1 VKFLLIKR
9 EKTHSF
15 FTLKGGINI
24 MMPSDDNS
32 PDFQQFLNHLTNN
45 ALQSLKHADA
55 IARSFGSAYVGTEHL
70 LLGVLAQDSSMGAKL
85 LEGAGVTLDRARLAL
100 NLTPKTLVINM
111 GAKGLSET
119 AKLTLRMAYDVAQDY
134 SQEYCGTEHILFS
147 ILSQKNARA
156 TILLRDMNIDVD
168 SLMNELEQFL
178 NRQQYEENENGTD
191 TRRRNNK
198 KVKKTALDFYGT
210 DLTAQARELKL
221 DPVVGRD
228 NQIRRLTILN
238 RRTKNNPVLI
248 GEPGVGKTAI
258 VEGIAQRIV
267 AEDVPD
273 SMLDKRIVMLDLAGM
288 IAGTKY
294 RGEFEERL
302 KKVMSELEKDTKTIV
317 FIDELHL
324 IVGAGAAEG
333 AMDAGNIL
341 KPALARGKIQVI
353 GATTTSEYTKHIEK
367 DAALERRFQ
376 PIQVPETTPAETL
389 AILKGLRKHYENFH
403 GVTIS
408 DDVLEDA
415 VMLAKRYV
423 NDRYMPDKAIDLI
436 DESAAHLRVDKGKT
450 SPEVRKLQK
459 ELKLVNTRIEEAVDS
474 EDYERAAQYKTRASQ
489 INDELTKMQANDKQQ
504 KRLTLTSEDLAD
516 VVSRMTGV
524 PVKKVIRSEA
534 KYLLTLEK
542 TLSKYVI
549 GQQEAVEAVSRAVRR
564 NRSGIGSEKRPIGSF
579 IFLGPTGVG
588 KTELARVLAREFF
601 GSDSALVKIDMSEFG
616 EHHNVSRLV
625 GAPAGYVGYDEGGQL
640 TDKIRRQ
647 PYSLVLFDEIE
658 KAHPDVFNMLLQ
670 VLEDGYL
677 TDAKGR
683 KIDFT
688 NTIII
693 MTSNIGADKLQKE
706 ANFGFH
712 ARKSGDLKDLD
723 ELHEANK
730 TRVQDELKKMLR
742 PELLNRIDKTIVFR
756 GLTQK
761 DIYKIIDLQVDEL
774 RARLQRKGI
783 SVQLTAAAKQYLLD
797 KGYDAHNGVRP
808 LRRLIQDTIED
819 HLALDL
825 LDDKYLKGDIIQVAT
840 KHGELAYATAN
851 E

>member
-1 VKFLLIKR
+1 
-9 EKTHSF
+9 
-15 FTLKGGINI
+15 
-24 MMPSDDNS
+24 MPS
-32 PDFQQFLNHLTNN
+32 PEDFQEFLNHLTTN

-55 IARSFGSAYVGTEHL
+55 IARSFGSAYIGTEHL
-70 LLGVLAQDSSMGAKL
+70 LLGVLAQESSMGAKI
-85 LEGAGVTLDRARLAL
+85 LENAGVTLERARVAL

-119 AKLTLRMAYDVAQDY
+119 AKLTLKMAYDVAQDY
-134 SQEYCGTEHILFS
+134 GQEFCGTEHILYS

-156 TILLRDMNIDVD
+156 TKLLRQLDTDID
-168 SLMNELEQFL
+168 SLTNELEQFL
-178 NRQQYEENENGTD
+178 NRQQYEDQGDAD
-191 TRRRNNK
+191 TTVPRTNK
-198 KVKKTALDFYGT
+198 KGKKTALDIFGT
-210 DLTAQARELKL
+210 DMTAQARAGKL
-221 DPVVGRD
+221 DPVGGRE
-228 NQIRRLTILN
+228 NQIQRVVTILN

-258 VEGIAQRIV
+258 VEGLAQRII

-273 SMLDKRIVMLDLAGM
+273 SLIDKRIVMLDLAGM

-302 KKVMSELEKDTKTIV
+302 KKVLGELEKDTSTII
-317 FIDELHL
+317 FIDELHV

-353 GATTTSEYTKHIEK
+353 GATTTAEYTKHIEK

-376 PIQVPETTPAETL
+376 PVQVPETSVPETV
-389 AILKGLRKHYENFH
+389 AILKGLRKRYEQFH

-408 DDVLEDA
+408 DEVVEDA
-415 VMLAKRYV
+415 AALAKRYI
-423 NDRYMPDKAIDLI
+423 NDRFMPDKAIDLL
-436 DESAAHLRVDKGKT
+436 DEAAAHLRVDKGRT
-450 SPEVRKLQK
+450 SPEVRSLQK
-459 ELKLVNTRIEEAVDS
+459 ELKLAQTRIEEAADN
-474 EDYERAAQYKTRASQ
+474 EDYETAAREKMRASQ
-489 INDELTKMQANDKQQ
+489 ISEELSKLQSNH
-504 KRLTLTSEDLAD
+504 RGNEPLVVTSEGLAD
-516 VVSRMTGV
+516 VVSRITGV

-534 KYLLTLEK
+534 KYLLNLEK
-542 TLSKYVI
+542 SLSKYVI
-549 GQQEAVEAVSRAVRR
+549 GQNEAVEVVSKAIRR
-564 NRSGIGSEKRPIGSF
+564 NRSGVSSERRPIGSF

-601 GSDSALVKIDMSEFG
+601 GSESALVKIDMSEFG

-625 GAPAGYVGYDEGGQL
+625 GAPAGYVGYDDGGQL

-670 VLEDGYL
+670 ILEDGHI

-683 KIDFT
+683 QIDFT
-688 NTIII
+688 NTIVI
-693 MTSNIGADKLQKE
+693 MTSNIGAEKLQKE

-712 ARKSGDLKDLD
+712 ASTGDALKDLD
-723 ELHEANK
+723 ALHEANQDK
-730 TRVQDELKKMLR
+730 VRDELKKTMR
-742 PELLNRIDKTIVFR
+742 PEFLNRIDKVVVFR
-756 GLTQK
+756 ALTKK
-761 DIYKIIDLQVDEL
+761 DISKIIDLQIGEL
-774 RARLQRKGI
+774 KERLRKKGI
-783 SVQLTAAAKQYLLD
+783 SIQLTSAAKQYLLE
-797 KGYDAHNGVRP
+797 KGYDPLNGVRP

-819 HLALDL
+819 HLALRL
-825 LDDKYLKGDIIQVAT
+825 LDDAYARGEIVQVAA
-840 KHGELAYATAN
+840 KNGELAYASSA

>member
-1 VKFLLIKR
+1 
-9 EKTHSF
+9 
-15 FTLKGGINI
+15 
-24 MMPSDDNS
+24 MMPNS
-32 PDFQQFLNHLTNN
+32 PDFEQFLNHLTNN
-45 ALQSLKHADA
+45 ALQSLKHANA
-55 IARSFGSAYVGTEHL
+55 IASSFGSAYVGTEHL
-70 LLGVLAQDSSMGAKL
+70 LLGVLAQDGSMGSKL
-85 LEGAGVTLDRARLAL
+85 LEGVGVTLDRARIAL
-100 NLTPKTLVINM
+100 NMTPKTLVINV
-111 GAKGLSET
+111 GAKGFSET
-119 AKLTLRMAYDVAQDY
+119 AKLTLKMAYDVAQDY
-134 SQEYCGTEHILFS
+134 SQDLCGTEHILYS
-147 ILSQKNARA
+147 ILTQKNARA
-156 TILLRDMNIDVD
+156 TILLRDMNIDLD
-168 SLMNELEQFL
+168 SLTTELEQFL
-178 NRQQYEENENGTD
+178 NKQQYEESDNESD
-191 TRRRNNK
+191 TQRRSK
-198 KVKKTALDFYGT
+198 KAKKTALDFYGT
-210 DLTAQARELKL
+210 DITAQARQGKL

-228 NQIRRLTILN
+228 NQIRRLITILN

-258 VEGIAQRIV
+258 VEGLAQRIIS
-267 AEDVPD
+267 EDVPD
-273 SMLDKRIVMLDLAGM
+273 SLIDKRIVMLDLAGM

-302 KKVMSELEKDTKTIV
+302 KKVMSELEKDTKTVV

-353 GATTTSEYTKHIEK
+353 GATTTAEYGKHIEK

-376 PIQVPETTPAETL
+376 PIQVPETTTSETL
-389 AILKGLRKHYENFH
+389 AILKGLRKHYESFH

-408 DDVLEDA
+408 DEVLSDA
-415 VMLAKRYV
+415 VMLA
-423 NDRYMPDKAIDLI
+423 DRYINERFMPDKAIDLI

-459 ELKLVNTRIEEAVDS
+459 ELKLVNTRIEDAVDA
-474 EDYERAAQYKTRASQ
+474 EDYEKAAQHKTKASQ
-489 INDELTKMQANDKQQ
+489 INDQLNKLRDSNKET

-516 VVSRMTGV
+516 VVSRITGI

-542 TLSKYVI
+542 SLSKYVI
-549 GQQEAVEAVSRAVRR
+549 GQHEAVEAVSRAVRR

-579 IFLGPTGVG
+579 VFLGPTGVG

-601 GSDSALVKIDMSEFG
+601 GSENNLVKIDMSEFG

-670 VLEDGYL
+670 LLEDGYL

-683 KIDFT
+683 KVDFT
-688 NTIII
+688 NTIVI
-693 MTSNIGADKLQKE
+693 MTSNVGADKLQKE
-706 ANFGFH
+706 ANFGFR
-712 ARKSGDLKDLD
+712 AKKSSELKDLD
-723 ELHEANK
+723 ALHEQNESL
-730 TRVQDELKKMLR
+730 VLEQLKKLLR

-756 GLTQK
+756 ALTQK
-761 DIYKIIDLQVDEL
+761 DIFKIIDLQIDEL
-774 RARLQRKGI
+774 KTRLQRKGL
-783 SVQLTAAAKQYLLD
+783 SMQLTPAAKQYLLE

-819 HLALDL
+819 HVALDL
-825 LDDKYLKGDIIQVAT
+825 LDDKFAKGDIIQVAA
-840 KHGELAYATAN
+840 KNGALAYATSS

>member
-1 VKFLLIKR
+1 
-9 EKTHSF
+9 
-15 FTLKGGINI
+15 
-24 MMPSDDNS
+24 MMPNS
-32 PDFQQFLNHLTNN
+32 PDFQEFLNHLTNN

-55 IARSFGSAYVGTEHL
+55 IARSFGSAYIGTEHL
-70 LLGVLAQDSSMGAKL
+70 LLGVLAQDGSMGNKL
-85 LEGAGVTLDRARLAL
+85 LEGAGITLDRARLAL

-119 AKLTLRMAYDVAQDY
+119 AKLTLKMAYDVAQDY
-134 SQEYCGTEHILFS
+134 GQEYCGTEHILYS

-156 TILLRDMNIDVD
+156 TILLRDMNVDVD
-168 SLMNELEQFL
+168 GLSNELEQFL
-178 NRQQYEENENGTD
+178 NRQQYEEGEASTGN
-191 TRRRNNK
+191 RNRGAK
-198 KVKKTALDFYGT
+198 KAKKTALDFYGT
-210 DLTAQARELKL
+210 DLTALAEAGKL
-221 DPVVGRD
+221 DPVVGREA
-228 NQIRRLTILN
+228 QIRRVITILN

-258 VEGIAQRIV
+258 VEGLAQRIIT
-267 AEDVPD
+267 EDVPD
-273 SMLDKRIVMLDLAGM
+273 SLLDKRIVMLDLAGM

-302 KKVMSELEKDTKTIV
+302 KKVMAELEKDTRTIV

-353 GATTTSEYTKHIEK
+353 GATTTNEYTNHIEK

-376 PIQVPETTPAETL
+376 PIQVPETSPSETV
-389 AILKGLRKHYENFH
+389 AILKGLRKHYEAFH
-403 GVTIS
+403 GVKLS
-408 DDVLEDA
+408 DEVLEDA
-415 VMLAKRYV
+415 VMLAKRYIA
-423 NDRYMPDKAIDLI
+423 DRYMPDKAIDLI
-436 DESAAHLRVDKGKT
+436 DETSAHLRVDKGKT
-450 SPEVRKLQK
+450 SPEVRTLQK
-459 ELKLVNTRIEEAVDS
+459 EIKLITTRTEEAVDA
-474 EDYERAAQYKTRASQ
+474 EDYEKAAKFKTRASKIQ
-489 INDELTKMQANDKQQ
+489 EELKKLQSDTKQA
-504 KRLTLTSEDLAD
+504 KRLVVTSEDLAD

-534 KYLLTLEK
+534 KYLLNLEK
-542 TLSKYVI
+542 SLAKHVI
-549 GQQEAVEAVSRAVRR
+549 GQTEAVEAVSRAVRR

-601 GSDSALVKIDMSEFG
+601 GSENNLVKIDMSEFG

-625 GAPAGYVGYDEGGQL
+625 GAPAGYVGYEDGGQL

-658 KAHPDVFNMLLQ
+658 KAHPDVFNMMLQ
-670 VLEDGYL
+670 MLEDGYL

-683 KIDFT
+683 RIDFT

-706 ANFGFH
+706 ANFGFR
-712 ARKSGDLKDLD
+712 ATKTSELKDLD
-723 ELHEANK
+723 ELHETNK
-730 TRVQDELKKMLR
+730 TRVEEELKKMMR
-742 PELLNRIDKTIVFR
+742 PELLNRIDKVIVFR
-756 GLTQK
+756 ALTQK
-761 DIYKIIDLQVDEL
+761 DIFKIIDLQIDEL
-774 RARLQRKGI
+774 KTRLQKKAL
-783 SVQLTAAAKQYLLD
+783 SLQLTPGAKQYLLEH
-797 KGYDAHNGVRP
+797 GYDAKNGVRP

-819 HLALDL
+819 HVAFEMLDE
-825 LDDKYLKGDIIQVAT
+825 KYTKGDIIQIAT
-840 KHGELAYATAN
+840 KNSALTYATTS

>member
-1 VKFLLIKR
+1 MIPD
-9 EKTHSF
+9 T
-15 FTLKGGINI
+15 
-24 MMPSDDNS
+24 
-32 PDFQQFLNHLTNN
+32 PDFQEFLNHLTNN

-55 IARSFGSAYVGTEHL
+55 IARSFGSAYIGTEHL
-70 LLGVLAQDSSMGAKL
+70 LLGVLAQDGSMGGKIL
-85 LEGAGVTLDRARLAL
+85 SDAGVTLDRARLAL
-100 NLTPKTLVINM
+100 NLTPKTLVVNV

-119 AKLTLRMAYDVAQDY
+119 AKLTLKMAYDIAQDY
-134 SQEYCGTEHILFS
+134 SQDYCGTEHILFS

-156 TILLRDMNIDVD
+156 TILLKDMNVNIDNLT
-168 SLMNELEQFL
+168 SELEQFL
-178 NRQQYEENENGTD
+178 NNQQYEDQNILGD
-191 TRRRNNK
+191 PRRRVK
-198 KVKKTALDFYGT
+198 KQAKKTALDFFGT
-210 DLTAQARELKL
+210 DLTLLARQAKL

-228 NQIRRLTILN
+228 SQIRRVITILN

-258 VEGIAQRIV
+258 VEGLAQRIV

-273 SMLDKRIVMLDLAGM
+273 TLLDKRIIVLDLAGM

-302 KKVMSELEKDTKTIV
+302 KKVMTELEKDKHSIV

-341 KPALARGKIQVI
+341 KPALARGKIQLI
-353 GATTTSEYTKHIEK
+353 GATTTAEYTKHIEK

-376 PIQVPETTPAETL
+376 PIQVPETTQSETL
-389 AILKGLRKHYENFH
+389 AILKGLRPHYESFH
-403 GVTIS
+403 GVKIS
-408 DDVLEDA
+408 DDVLED
-415 VMLAKRYV
+415 VTHLAHRYI

-436 DESAAHLRVDKGKT
+436 DETSAHLKVDKGKT
-450 SPEVRKLQK
+450 SPEVRALQK
-459 ELKLVNTRIEEAVDS
+459 EMKLVNARIEEAVDS
-474 EDYERAAQYKTRASQ
+474 EDYERAAKAKTRASQ
-489 INDELTKMQANDKQQ
+489 INKQLSKLHATSTKTRKLTV
-504 KRLTLTSEDLAD
+504 TSEDVAD
-516 VVSRMTGV
+516 VVSRITGV

-542 TLSKYVI
+542 TIAKYVI
-549 GQQEAVEAVSRAVRR
+549 GQTEAVEAVSKAIRR
-564 NRSGIGSEKRPIGSF
+564 NRSGIGSDKRPIGSF

-601 GSDSALVKIDMSEFG
+601 GSDNNLVKIDMSEFG

-625 GAPAGYVGYDEGGQL
+625 GAPAGYVGYDDGGQL

-670 VLEDGYL
+670 ILEDGYI
-677 TDAKGR
+677 TDSKGR

-688 NTIII
+688 NTIVI
-693 MTSNIGADKLQKE
+693 MTSNIGANKLQKE
-706 ANFGFH
+706 ARLGFE
-712 ARKSGDLKDLD
+712 ANSNNDFKDLD
-723 ELHEANK
+723 NLHESNK
-730 TRVQDELKKMLR
+730 GQVQDELKKLLK

-756 GLTQK
+756 TLTQK
-761 DIYKIIDLQVDEL
+761 DIYKIIDLQINEL
-774 RARLQRKGI
+774 KARLQRRGVSI
-783 SVQLTAAAKQYLLD
+783 QLNANAKQYLLD
-797 KGYDAHNGVRP
+797 NGYDAKNGVRP

-819 HLALDL
+819 QLSLDI
-825 LDDKYLKGDIIQVAT
+825 LDDKYAKGDIIQVAT
-840 KHGELAYATAN
+840 RKGELDYAITN

>member
-1 VKFLLIKR
+1 
-9 EKTHSF
+9 
-15 FTLKGGINI
+15 
-24 MMPSDDNS
+24 MMPNS
-32 PDFQQFLNHLTNN
+32 PDFQEFLNHLTNN

-70 LLGVLAQDSSMGAKL
+70 LLGLLAQDGSMASKI
-85 LEGAGVTLDRARLAL
+85 LEGTGITLDRARLAL
-100 NLTPKTLVINM
+100 NLTPKTLVINV

-119 AKLTLRMAYDVAQDY
+119 AKLTLRMAYDVSQDY
-134 SQEYCGTEHILFS
+134 SQEYCGTEHILYS

-156 TILLRDMNIDVD
+156 TILLRDMNVNVD
-168 SLMNELEQFL
+168 TLTNELEQFL
-178 NRQQYEENENGTD
+178 NRQQYEENDNGSD
-191 TRRRNNK
+191 TRRRGGK
-198 KVKKTALDFYGT
+198 KSKKTALDFYGT
-210 DLTAQARELKL
+210 DLTAQAREGKL

-228 NQIRRLTILN
+228 NQIRRLITILN

-258 VEGIAQRIV
+258 VEGLAQRIV

-273 SMLDKRIVMLDLAGM
+273 SLVDKRIVMLDLAGM

-302 KKVMSELEKDTKTIV
+302 KKVMAELEKDNKIIV

-341 KPALARGKIQVI
+341 KPALARGKIQVV
-353 GATTTSEYTKHIEK
+353 GATTTSDYTKHIEK

-376 PIQVPETTPAETL
+376 PIQVPETTPSETL
-389 AILKGLRKHYENFH
+389 AILKGLRKHYEAFH
-403 GVTIS
+403 GVKLS
-408 DDVLEDA
+408 DEVLEDA
-415 VMLAKRYV
+415 VILAKRYIS
-423 NDRYMPDKAIDLI
+423 DRFMPDKAIDLI
-436 DESAAHLRVDKGKT
+436 DETSAYLRVDRGKT
-450 SPEVRKLQK
+450 SPEVRELQK
-459 ELKLVNTRIEEAVDS
+459 ELKLVNTRIDEAVDA

-489 INDELTKMQANDKQQ
+489 IGDALAKQQ
-504 KRLTLTSEDLAD
+504 SNGKLARKLIVTSEDLAD

-549 GQQEAVEAVSRAVRR
+549 GQDEAVEAVAKAIRR
-564 NRSGIGSEKRPIGSF
+564 NRSGIASGQRPIGSF

-601 GSDSALVKIDMSEFG
+601 GNENALVKIDMSEFG

-647 PYSLVLFDEIE
+647 PYSLVLFDEVE

-670 VLEDGYL
+670 MLEDGYL

-683 KIDFT
+683 RVDFT
-688 NTIII
+688 NTIVI
-693 MTSNIGADKLQKE
+693 MTSNVGATKLQKE
-706 ANFGFH
+706 ASLGFH
-712 ARKSGDLKDLD
+712 ATNADDLKSLD
-723 ELHEANK
+723 QLHEANK
-730 TRVQDELKKMLR
+730 SLVQDELKKIFR

-756 GLTQK
+756 ALTRK
-761 DIYKIIDLQVDEL
+761 DILRIIDLQVDDL
-774 RARLQRKGI
+774 KARLLRKGI
-783 SVQLTAAAKQYLLD
+783 SVQLNVGAKQYLIEH
-797 KGYDAHNGVRP
+797 GYDAHNGVRP
-808 LRRLIQDTIED
+808 LRRLIQETIED

-825 LDDKYLKGDIIQVAT
+825 LEDKYVKGDIIQVAA
-840 KHGELAYATAN
+840 KNGELAYVTAN

>member
-1 VKFLLIKR
+1 
-9 EKTHSF
+9 
-15 FTLKGGINI
+15 
-24 MMPSDDNS
+24 MMPNS
-32 PDFQQFLNHLTNN
+32 PDFQEFLNHLTNN

-70 LLGVLAQDSSMGAKL
+70 LLGVLAQDGSMGAKL
-85 LEGAGVTLDRARLAL
+85 LEGVGVTLDRARMAL
-100 NLTPKTLVINM
+100 NLTPKTLVINV

-119 AKLTLRMAYDVAQDY
+119 AKLTLKMAYDVAQDY
-134 SQEYCGTEHILFS
+134 SQDYCGTEHILYS

-168 SLMNELEQFL
+168 ALTSELEQFL
-178 NRQQYEENENGTD
+178 NRQQYEENDVERG
-191 TRRRNNK
+191 RRTK
-198 KVKKTALDFYGT
+198 KGKKTALDFFGT
-210 DLTAQARELKL
+210 DLTQQAQEGKL
-221 DPVVGRD
+221 DPVVGRE
-228 NQIRRLTILN
+228 NQIRRVITILN

-258 VEGIAQRIV
+258 VEGLAQRIIT
-267 AEDVPD
+267 EDVPD
-273 SMLDKRIVMLDLAGM
+273 SLLEKRIVMLDLAGM

-302 KKVMSELEKDTKTIV
+302 KKVMGELEKDNRTIV

-353 GATTTSEYTKHIEK
+353 GATTTAEYTKHIEK

-376 PIQVPETTPAETL
+376 PIQVPETTPSETL

-403 GVTIS
+403 GVKIS
-408 DDVLEDA
+408 DEVLDDA
-415 VMLAKRYV
+415 VNLAKRYI

-436 DESAAHLRVDKGKT
+436 DETAAHLRVDKGKT

-459 ELKLVNTRIEEAVDS
+459 ELKLVNARIDEAVEA
-474 EDYERAAQYKTRASQ
+474 EDYEKAAQFKTRASQ
-489 INDELTKMQANDKQQ
+489 INDQLVEQQATVTQT
-504 KRLTLTSEDLAD
+504 KRLTLSSEDLAD

-534 KYLLTLEK
+534 KYLLNLEK
-542 TLSKYVI
+542 TLGKYII
-549 GQQEAVEAVSRAVRR
+549 GQDEAVEAVAKAVRR
-564 NRSGIGSEKRPIGSF
+564 NRSGVGSEKRPIGSF

-601 GSDSALVKIDMSEFG
+601 GSEESLVKIDMSEFG

-625 GAPAGYVGYDEGGQL
+625 GAPAGYVGYDDGGQL

-670 VLEDGYL
+670 MLEDGYL

-683 KIDFT
+683 RIDFT
-688 NTIII
+688 NTIVI

-712 ARKSGDLKDLD
+712 ATNNNDLKDLD
-723 ELHEANK
+723 AMHEANK
-730 TRVQDELKKMLR
+730 TRVHEELKKMLR

-756 GLTQK
+756 ALTRK
-761 DIYKIIDLQVDEL
+761 DIYHIIDLQINDL
-774 RARLQRKGI
+774 KNRLQRKGI
-783 SVQLTAAAKQYLLD
+783 SVQLSSGAKQYLLEQ
-797 KGYDAHNGVRP
+797 GYDSKNGVRP

-819 HLALDL
+819 HLALKL
-825 LDDKYLKGDIIQVAT
+825 LDERYNKGDIIQVGNKRNNLT
-840 KHGELAYATAN
+840 YATAT

>member
-1 VKFLLIKR
+1 
-9 EKTHSF
+9 
-15 FTLKGGINI
+15 

-156 TILLRDMNIDVD
+156 TILLRDMNVDVD
-168 SLMNELEQFL
+168 SLTNELEQFL
-178 NRQQYEENENGTD
+178 NRQQYEESEGTGD
-191 TRRRNNK
+191 TRRRTNK
-198 KVKKTALDFYGT
+198 KTKKTALDFYGT
-210 DLTAQARELKL
+210 DLTAQARDSKL

-228 NQIRRLTILN
+228 NQIRRLITILN

-258 VEGIAQRIV
+258 VEGIAQRII

-273 SMLDKRIVMLDLAGM
+273 SLLDKRIVMLDLAGM

-353 GATTTSEYTKHIEK
+353 GATTTVEYTKHIEK

-376 PIQVPETTPAETL
+376 PIQVPETTPSETL

-408 DDVLEDA
+408 DNVLEDA

-459 ELKLVNTRIEEAVDS
+459 ELKLVNTRIEDAVDS

-489 INDELTKMQANDKQQ
+489 INDQLTKLQVNDKQT

-549 GQQEAVEAVSRAVRR
+549 GQHEAVEAVARAVRR

-601 GSDSALVKIDMSEFG
+601 GSESALVKIDMSEFG
-616 EHHNVSRLV
+616 EHHNISRLV

-658 KAHPDVFNMLLQ
+658 KALPDVFNMLLQ

-688 NTIII
+688 NTIVI
-693 MTSNIGADKLQKE
+693 MTSNVGADKLQKE

-712 ARKSGDLKDLD
+712 ARKSDELKDLD
-723 ELHEANK
+723 ELHETNK
-730 TRVQDELKKMLR
+730 TRVFDELKKLLR

-756 GLTQK
+756 ALTQK
-761 DIYKIIDLQVDEL
+761 DIFKIIDLQVDEL
-774 RARLQRKGI
+774 RSRLQRKGLT
-783 SVQLTAAAKQYLLD
+783 VQLTPAAKQYLLD
-797 KGYDAHNGVRP
+797 NGYDAHNGVRP

-819 HLALDL
+819 HVALDL

>member
-1 VKFLLIKR
+1 
-9 EKTHSF
+9 
-15 FTLKGGINI
+15 
-24 MMPSDDNS
+24 MMPNS
-32 PDFQQFLNHLTNN
+32 PDFQEFLNHLTNN

-55 IARSFGSAYVGTEHL
+55 IARGLGSAYVGTEHL
-70 LLGVLAQDSSMGAKL
+70 LLGVLAQDGSMGSKI
-85 LEGAGVTLDRARLAL
+85 LEGAGVTLDRARLAF
-100 NLTPKTLVINM
+100 NLKPKTLVINM

-119 AKLTLRMAYDVAQDY
+119 AKLTLKMAYDVAQDY
-134 SQEYCGTEHILFS
+134 SQEFCGTEHILYS
-147 ILSQKNARA
+147 ILTQKNARA
-156 TILLRDMNIDVD
+156 TILLRDMQIDIE
-168 SLMNELEQFL
+168 SLTSELEQFL
-178 NRQQYEENENGTD
+178 NRQQYEETEGGTD
-191 TRRRNNK
+191 NRRRGK
-198 KVKKTALDFYGT
+198 KAKKTALDFYGT
-210 DLTAQARELKL
+210 DLTAQARHGKL
-221 DPVVGRD
+221 DPVVGRE
-228 NQIRRLTILN
+228 NQIRRVITILN

-258 VEGIAQRIV
+258 VEGLAQRIIS
-267 AEDVPD
+267 EDVPD
-273 SMLDKRIVMLDLAGM
+273 SLIDKRIVMLDLAGM

-302 KKVMSELEKDTKTIV
+302 KKVMTELEKDTKTIV

-353 GATTTSEYTKHIEK
+353 GATTTTEYTKHIEK

-376 PIQVPETTPAETL
+376 PIQVPETNFGETL
-389 AILKGLRKHYENFH
+389 AILKGLRKHYEAFH
-403 GVTIS
+403 GVKMS
-408 DDVLEDA
+408 DEVLFDA
-415 VMLAKRYV
+415 VTLAGRYIQ
-423 NDRYMPDKAIDLI
+423 DRFMPDKAIDLI
-436 DESAAHLRVDKGKT
+436 DEASAHLRVDKGKT

-459 ELKLVNTRIEEAVDS
+459 ELKLVNTRIDEAVDA
-474 EDYERAAQYKTRASQ
+474 EDYERAAQSKTRASQ
-489 INDELTKMQANDKQQ
+489 IHEELSKLHATVKAA

-542 TLSKYVI
+542 TLGKYII
-549 GQQEAVEAVSRAVRR
+549 GQSEAVEAVSKAIRR
-564 NRSGIGSEKRPIGSF
+564 NRSGIASEKRPIGSF

-601 GSDSALVKIDMSEFG
+601 GSESSLVKIDMSEFG
-616 EHHNVSRLV
+616 EAHNVSRLV

-670 VLEDGYL
+670 MLEDGYL

-683 KIDFT
+683 RIDFT
-688 NTIII
+688 NTIVI
-693 MTSNIGADKLQKE
+693 MTSNIGAQKLQKE
-706 ANFGFH
+706 ADFGFH
-712 ARKSGDLKDLD
+712 AKSGDDLKDLD
-723 ELHEANK
+723 ILHEANK
-730 TRVQDELKKMLR
+730 SRVLDELKKMMR
-742 PELLNRIDKTIVFR
+742 PELLNRIDKTIVFH

-761 DIYKIIDLQVDEL
+761 DIHKIIDLQIDEL
-774 RARLQRKGI
+774 KSRLQRKGL
-783 SVQLTAAAKQYLLD
+783 SVQLSAAAKAYLVE

-819 HLALDL
+819 HVAIDL
-825 LDDKYLKGDIIQVAT
+825 LDEKFAKGDIIQVAA
-840 KHGELAYATAN
+840 KHGELAYVTTN